1 MIKINRHHSV
11 QRLLLATALPLGL
24 LAAVTIPAYAGVV
37 TVTGGWGTYGS
48 CGSPGGAGGPA
59 FAATTTP
66 GDASNTATAQGGH
79 SGQGGA
85 ACTTLPGAGG
95 PGGPATAT
103 ATTTNIKTGSASAT
117 ANATGGTGGLGGA
130 PRAAFSPHAPGG
142 PGGAA
147 TATSSASGAGLVTS
161 IATAHGGDG
170 GRIGGLPFTDGTGGA
185 ATSAA
190 SGQSTGGGAVD
201 VAASASGG
209 AGGAAAGGA
218 ARAYATG
225 LALTGSVQANASANG
240 GESGVTPG
248 TAFAQSDAKNSS
260 GEALTTASAPGGGA
274 GTSPSASTAAG
285 VGSVSLTPANITPGQ
300 AVSNAIRTGPYIGE
314 GAMSAGYDGLGP
326 LQYEATA
333 TFDFKTSA
341 SETLYLNLLSDQ
353 VSGIGF
359 DSLELLVLVDG
370 TTRIQRVFSSSGGA
384 ETFLATDPSL
394 GTIAAG
400 SQFQSIEI
408 EYFLDYKSGTS
419 AVIPNGFG
427 FTYELAPKRFT
438 LMTATAAL
446 DFAAATLTAI
456 PEPSTWAMMLIGF
469 AGLACAGYR
478 ASRKAV
484 AGNGLMLRRS

>member
-1 MIKINRHHSV
+1 MITFNRRHFM
-11 QRLLLATALPLGL
+11 QWLLAATALALGL
-24 LAAVTIPAYAGVV
+24 LAEGAVTAFAGSV
-37 TVTGGWGTYGS
+37 TVTGAYGASGS
-48 CGSPGGAGGPA
+48 CGNPGGAGGGA
-59 FAATTTP
+59 TAATTTP

-79 SGQGGA
+79 GGQGGA
-85 ACTTLPGAGG
+85 ACATLPGAGG
-95 PGGPATAT
+95 PGGLATAT
-103 ATTTNIKTGSASAT
+103 ATTKNIKTGSASAT

-130 PRAAFSPHAPGG
+130 PRCAFCPHAPGG
-142 PGGAA
+142 SGGAA
-147 TATSSASGAGLVTS
+147 TATSSAAGAGLVTS
-161 IATAHGGDG
+161 SATAHGGDG
-170 GRIGGLPFTDGTGGA
+170 GRVGGLPFIDGTGGE
-185 ATSAA
+185 ATAAA

-201 VAASASGG
+201 VTASASGG
-209 AGGAAAGGA
+209 AGASATGGA
-218 ARAYATG
+218 ASAYATG
-225 LALTGSVQANASANG
+225 LALTGNVQANASANG

-248 TAFAQSDAKNSS
+248 TAFAQSDAKNAS

-274 GTSPSASTAAG
+274 GTSPSAVTAAG
-285 VGSVSLTPANITPGQ
+285 VGSVSLTPASITPGQ

-314 GAMSAGYDGLGP
+314 GAMSAGYGGLEP

-353 VSGIGF
+353 VSGTGF

-370 TTRIQRVFSSSGGA
+370 TTRILRVFSSSGGA

-408 EYFLDYKSGTS
+408 EYFLDYNSGTS

-446 DFAAATLTAI
+446 DFAAAPLAI

>member
-1 MIKINRHHSV
+1 MIKINRHHSL
-11 QRLLLATALPLGL
+11 QRRLLATALPLGL
-24 LAAVTIPAYAGVV
+24 LAAGTMPAYAGVV
-37 TVTGGWGTYGS
+37 TVTGGWGAYGS

-59 FAATTTP
+59 NAATTTP

-79 SGQGGA
+79 GGEGGA
-85 ACTTLPGAGG
+85 ACATLPGAGG
-95 PGGPATAT
+95 PGGLATAT
-103 ATTTNIKTGSASAT
+103 ATTKLKTGSASAT
-117 ANATGGTGGLGGA
+117 ANATGGTGGQGA
-130 PRAAFSPHAPGG
+130 APKGAFFPHAPGG

-147 TATSSASGAGLVTS
+147 TATSSAAGAGLVTS
-161 IATAHGGDG
+161 SATAHGGDG
-170 GRIGGLPFTDGTGGA
+170 GLVGGLPVTDGAGGA
-185 ATSAA
+185 ATAAA

-201 VAASASGG
+201 LTASASGG
-209 AGGAAAGGA
+209 TGASAAGGG
-218 ARAYATG
+218 ARAYAIG
-225 LALTGSVQANASANG
+225 LALTGNVQANASANG
-240 GESGVTPG
+240 GESGPTPG
-248 TAFAQSDAKNSS
+248 TAFARSRAKNSS

-314 GAMSAGYDGLGP
+314 GAMSAGYGGLGG
-326 LQYEATA
+326 LRYEATA

-353 VSGIGF
+353 ASGIGF
-359 DSLELLVLVDG
+359 DSLELEVFVDG
-370 TTRIQRVFSSSGGA
+370 IQTPSLQKSFYTLAGA
-384 ETFLATDPSL
+384 ESFLAADPSL

-408 EYFLDYKSGTS
+408 DYFLDCKSGTS
-419 AVIPNGFG
+419 AVIGNGFG

-446 DFAAATLTAI
+446 DFAPAPLTAI
-456 PEPSTWAMMLIGF
+456 PEPSTWAMILIGF

-478 ASRKAV
+478 ASCKAV
-484 AGNGLMLRRS
+484 AGAT